1 MAGFSMNLTPTG
13 LPDIIGTHR
22 ARLDA
27 VGETS
32 HSRGGVDVDATELRA
47 LQAPLKQRYRDD
59 PPAARVTSRAEVT
72 LDPARLVALLGLVAW
87 ASAAGAQDA
96 LKVIDNPSG
105 GHVIYGPVQQGSP
118 QAAMAAILRHVHSQ
132 FGEVPA
138 VGTVFQSRD
147 GQNFG
152 AFFTVAAKTQGDTR
166 YAGLVI
172 VSLARGA
179 DPAAAVLY
187 DESARFAKTE
197 PVLLHALTDAWRAAS
212 ASPSASGASN
222 AGAVP
227 PLMPTRF
234 PDGSGAVNLPA
245 GWRITFASHGSAY
258 IVGPRGEAVL
268 LSNTVGP
275 IYDPNNPKVQ
285 ARLRYATSRPIL
297 CPTSDALHTYLCV
310 VQQKNAQ
317 PVFQITQSRAI
328 PAQRLAVE
336 AVLIDA
342 DLDLHDGR
350 GMMSCELG
358 LSITAV
364 NALGSRTLGI
374 NGTCAPRSLAAQEQP
389 TLNAIYHSY
398 SINGQ
403 VVAQEFAGDERRSRQ
418 AGNNARIQA
427 NNAHAAEDARSA
439 SFQAHMD
446 NIDRFSKSFQNYQL
460 DQTELQDNNQNARGA
475 VPNALADALVK
486 ANPDRFQTVPTANF
500 LKGADF

>member
-1 MAGFSMNLTPTG
+1 MRRPRIVRFVTAATG
-13 LPDIIGTHR
+13 IG
-22 ARLDA
+22 LI
-27 VGETS
+27 
-32 HSRGGVDVDATELRA
+32 
-47 LQAPLKQRYRDD
+47 
-59 PPAARVTSRAEVT
+59 
-72 LDPARLVALLGLVAW
+72 
-87 ASAAGAQDA
+87 ASAFAAGAQDA
-96 LKVIDNPSG
+96 LKVIDNPGG
-105 GHVIYGPVQQGSP
+105 GHVIYGPVQQSSP
-118 QAAMAAILRHVHSQ
+118 QAAMAAVLRRVHSQ
-132 FGEVPA
+132 IGEVPA

-152 AFFTVAAKTQGDTR
+152 AFFTVAGKTDGGAT
-166 YAGLVI
+166 YAGLAI

-197 PVLLHALTDAWRAAS
+197 PMLLHALTDAWRAA
-212 ASPSASGASN
+212 ATSPPASGASN

-227 PLMPTRF
+227 PLTPTQF
-234 PDGSGAVNLPA
+234 PDGSGAVNLPV

-275 IYDPNNPKVQ
+275 IYDPNNPQVQ
-285 ARLRYATSRPIL
+285 ARMRYATSRPLL

-317 PVFQITQSRAI
+317 PSFQLKQSRAI

-358 LSITAV
+358 LGITAV
-364 NALGSRTLGI
+364 NALGSRTLGV
-374 NGTCAPRSLAAQEQP
+374 NGTCAPQSSAAQEQP
-389 TLNAIYHSY
+389 TLKAIYDSY
-398 SINGQ
+398 SLNGQ
-403 VVAQEFAGDERRSRQ
+403 VVAQEFARDQQRSRQ

-439 SFQAHMD
+439 AFQAHMD

-460 DQTELQDNNQNARGA
+460 DQTELQDNGQNARGA

-486 ANPDRFQTVPTANF
+486 ANPDRFQTVPTGSF
-500 LKGADF
+500 LKGVDF

>member
-1 MAGFSMNLTPTG
+1 VRRPRIVRFVTAATG
-13 LPDIIGTHR
+13 IG
-22 ARLDA
+22 LI
-27 VGETS
+27 
-32 HSRGGVDVDATELRA
+32 
-47 LQAPLKQRYRDD
+47 
-59 PPAARVTSRAEVT
+59 
-72 LDPARLVALLGLVAW
+72 
-87 ASAAGAQDA
+87 ASAFAAGAQDA
-96 LKVIDNPSG
+96 LKVIDNPGG
-105 GHVIYGPVQQGSP
+105 GHVIYGPVQQSSP
-118 QAAMAAILRHVHSQ
+118 QAAMAAVLRRVHSQ
-132 FGEVPA
+132 IGEVPA

-152 AFFTVAAKTQGDTR
+152 AFFTVAGKTDGGAT
-166 YAGLVI
+166 YAGLAI

-197 PVLLHALTDAWRAAS
+197 PMLLHALTDAWRAA
-212 ASPSASGASN
+212 ATSPPASGASN

-227 PLMPTRF
+227 PLTPTQF
-234 PDGSGAVNLPA
+234 PDGSGAVNLPV

-275 IYDPNNPKVQ
+275 IYDPNNPQVQ
-285 ARLRYATSRPIL
+285 ARMRYATSRPLL

-317 PVFQITQSRAI
+317 PSFQLKQSRAI

-358 LSITAV
+358 LGITAV
-364 NALGSRTLGI
+364 NALGSRTLGV
-374 NGTCAPRSLAAQEQP
+374 NGTCAPQSSAAQEQP
-389 TLNAIYHSY
+389 TLKAIYDSY
-398 SINGQ
+398 SLNGQ
-403 VVAQEFAGDERRSRQ
+403 VVAQEFARDQQRSRQ

-439 SFQAHMD
+439 AFQAHMD

-460 DQTELQDNNQNARGA
+460 DQTELQDNGQNARGA

-486 ANPDRFQTVPTANF
+486 ANPDRFQTVPTGSF
-500 LKGADF
+500 LKGVDF